1 MPTYQIYY
9 NNNDIIERS
18 TAVCYELLNNQIET
32 KMTET
37 NGKFS
42 YRRDIADRRWL
53 HRSRSFKVTDFGT
66 DRKPVYDFLLV
77 INIQI

>member
-42 YRRDIADRRWL
+42 YRRDIADRR
-53 HRSRSFKVTDFGT
+53 
-66 DRKPVYDFLLV
+66 
-77 INIQI
+77 